1 MDKETIDKLLSA
13 EKEILYEEG
22 HFIDNYTIN
31 MVFPLK
37 IRIILGVKSDE
48 NLQFELCITQS
59 SKIQIKISLHLL
71 NDDSK
76 IGISR
81 LDYNGIHRNPATYN
95 EKTPLELRRYV
106 GKWINESHIH
116 YAVDGFSDLAWAIPL
131 KDTDFPIKSI
141 DLMNLYTNFAEA
153 IIAYAKY
160 LNIKTT
166 ININNMTI

>member
-1 MDKETIDKLLSA
+1 M
-13 EKEILYEEG
+13 
-22 HFIDNYTIN
+22 
-31 MVFPLK
+31 
-37 IRIILGVKSDE
+37 
-48 NLQFELCITQS
+48 
-59 SKIQIKISLHLL
+59 
-71 NDDSK
+71 
-76 IGISR
+76 
-81 LDYNGIHRNPATYN
+81 DYNGIHRNPATYN